1 MKQNHFFWGAS
12 TASHQVEGHTQN
24 QWTAWEKAKAEELA
38 KTAHKRYGWQ
48 PNWEEIKHQATDPQN
63 YISGHGVEH
72 YEHYKQDFALLK
84 KLNLNS
90 FRFSI
95 QWSRIEPEKGVWN
108 QEAIDHY
115 KKYIHDLRAEGI
127 EPFLNVWHWTCP
139 TWFTDKGGF
148 AKRRNIKYFKA
159 YVKKIAEE
167 LLGEV
172 DYVITLNEP
181 NVYMALSYSEGVWP
195 PQEKNKLKA
204 VWVYINLL
212 KAHKVAWK
220 ILKKAKPRL
229 KVGVAQHLA
238 NVQAYR
244 PSYISDQVVVEVIR
258 YWWNW
263 WWLNRIRNYQDFIGI
278 NYYFTDYYKGVK
290 RVQLSSPLGDNGK
303 YLFPSGLLELIQ
315 RANAHFP
322 NVPIIITENGLA
334 DAKDHYRRW
343 WLEESMIAIDTAK
356 SQNIPVIGYLHWSL
370 LDNFEWADGWWPKFG
385 LVEVNRS
392 TMERK
397 IRPSALWWA
406 GELKEREL
414 KNKS

>member
-24 QWTAWEKAKAEELA
+24 QWTVWEKEKAHELA

-48 PNWEEIKHQATDPQN
+48 SNWEDIKGQATNPQN

-72 YEHYKQDFALLK
+72 YEHYKEDFAILK
-84 KLNLNS
+84 KLNLNA

-115 KKYIHDLRAEGI
+115 KKYIHDLRAEDI

-139 TWFTDKGGF
+139 TWFTDNGGF
-148 AKRRNIKYFKA
+148 AKRRNVRYFKA

-167 LLGEV
+167 LLDEV

-181 NVYMALSYSEGVWP
+181 NVYMALSYSEGAWP

-204 VWVYINLL
+204 LWVYINLL
-212 KAHKVAWK
+212 KAHKTAWK

-244 PSYISDQVVVEVIR
+244 PSYISDQIVVEVIR

-263 WWLNRIRNYQDFIGI
+263 WWLNRIRRYQDFIGI

-406 GELKEREL
+406 QEIKEREL